1 LDTFAFDIELGEDK
15 SEAAKIAPGSKEWV
29 GRDTTRSGLGLGRSA
44 EDSLGLGGMG
54 FGGPRNQ
61 RTPGEAVSFLSELQ
75 GRRAQREEARMR
87 GEENKNV
94 ASALVER
101 LKRMT
106 AEQAGQA

>member
-1 LDTFAFDIELGEDK
+1 
-15 SEAAKIAPGSKEWV
+15 
-29 GRDTTRSGLGLGRSA
+29 
-44 EDSLGLGGMG
+44 MG

-75 GRRAQREEARMR
+75 GRRAQREEERMR
-87 GEENKNV
+87 SEENKNV